1 MAEATRHARY
11 VGLNVARIS
20 GIETMSANTE
30 IDRPNTEPWRRPNGQ
45 FGVGNPGKPRGARH
59 RASKAE
65 IERLRSRSERMWA
78 LVDQKLEEGCTKTL
92 LFLLARLLPD
102 SRTVDLDTSDPSAM
116 ADAVVDGS
124 LSPVEANRISQ
135 SLKHLKEIQ
144 QVDAIAERLSEIER
158 LLAVQGRG

>member
-1 MAEATRHARY
+1 MTGTNTATE
-11 VGLNVARIS
+11 L
-20 GIETMSANTE
+20 
-30 IDRPNTEPWRRPNGQ
+30 DRRNTEPWRKPDGR
-45 FGVGNPGKPRGARH
+45 FGPGNPGKPVGARH

-65 IERLRSRSERMWA
+65 IERLRSRSERMWQ

-102 SRTVDLDTSDPSAM
+102 SRTVDLDTSDPGAM

-135 SLKHLKEIQ
+135 SLKHLKEIE
-144 QVDAIAERLSEIER
+144 QVDAIALRLSEIEK
-158 LLAVQGRG
+158 LLAVQGRS